1 MCDGIA
7 RAGRGVAT
15 YVREAEKPDA
25 KLVGLLKSARGA
37 PVDNVSVDWGVPPE
51 PVDDF
56 DMVEST
62 EAPAASTPAVPFTA
76 PISLFDDTSATIQQP
91 ELGPTDIEVQLPPVP
106 RLQQAPAR
114 ADQLPPLYPGDR
126 FSLFAIIS
134 GEASSALPQSIKIS
148 GTMNGAPVTLDVAVE
163 AAPTE
168 LAPKEQ
174 GAVPFIHTL
183 AARALIQDIEDAA
196 KPSPLTALAKAQIAR
211 LGTTY
216 SLASSQTSFVAI
228 DERAEQIAAKVADM
242 DAGRD
247 RDRERDHEVLSRRA
261 VRSAATRYMDM
272 HALADEDED
281 EEEEGV
287 DDMAFV
293 MHDELL
299 AAPAL
304 APPEVEIDAALM
316 AQYSMELAAAA
327 SAGLPDDDDDD
338 MALYCAA
345 PAPPPLSAA
354 AFAPPTLQWHSFAG
368 QAAST
373 PEPQRQ
379 ATELSIS
386 SLARAQQFDGSFP
399 ATDSFVIADL
409 QLGSVPAPPPQLV
422 GNDVKQAVW
431 NTILALAVIK
441 RRFSTPEER
450 SACEF
455 MEDKAKEWIL
465 ETIVDELGV
474 AAGDEAEKQ
483 FSLWMGLAESHVN

>member
-56 DMVEST
+56 DMVEPT
-62 EAPAASTPAVPFTA
+62 EAPAASTPAAPSTA

-168 LAPKEQ
+168 LAPKDQ

-228 DERAEQIAAKVADM
+228 DERAEQIAAKPAD
-242 DAGRD
+242 
-247 RDRERDHEVLSRRA
+247 
-261 VRSAATRYMDM
+261 
-272 HALADEDED
+272 
-281 EEEEGV
+281 
-287 DDMAFV
+287 
-293 MHDELL
+293 
-299 AAPAL
+299 
-304 APPEVEIDAALM
+304 PEVSHSNLSEDCGEVD
-316 AQYSMELAAAA
+316 YEREES
-327 SAGLPDDDDDD
+327 DDD
-338 MALYCAA
+338 MGFGLFDGGGTPVTFASSPVLSGIAATLSAPPGAVSRQKLAVSADEESDDDMGFALMDDDVSVPVQTSGVPAQTP
-345 PAPPPLSAA
+345 PAPVQ
-354 AFAPPTLQWHSFAG
+354 AP
-368 QAAST
+368 
-373 PEPQRQ
+373 
-379 ATELSIS
+379 ELSIS
-386 SLARAQQFDGSFP
+386 SLARTQQFDGSFP
-399 ATDSFVIADL
+399 ATDSFIIADL
-409 QLGSVPAPPPQLV
+409 QLGTVPVPPPQLV
-422 GNDVKQAVW
+422 GGEVKQAVW

-441 RRFSTPEER
+441 KRFSTPEER
-450 SACEF
+450 IACEF

-474 AAGDEAEKQ
+474 AGDEAEKQ
-483 FSLWMGLAESHVN
+483 FALWMGLAESHVN